1 MPLALRT
8 SLELEG
14 CPREEGKPRPSL
26 ARVAGIIA
34 TMPVAIFGHFGHF
47 RPFLGKSKAY
57 LRYFSGISND
67 ISINI
72 SSHILGMLSQVYIM
86 HISGISPTHLWQI
99 TGKSQPYLR

>member
-34 TMPVAIFGHFGHF
+34 TMPVAIFGHF
-47 RPFLGKSKAY
+47 RPFLEAKASQEDA
-57 LRYFSGISND
+57 FSLMD
-67 ISINI
+67 IFA
-72 SSHILGMLSQVYIM
+72 H
-86 HISGISPTHLWQI
+86 
-99 TGKSQPYLR
+99 

>member
-47 RPFLGKSKAY
+47 RPFLEAKASQEDA
-57 LRYFSGISND
+57 FSLMD
-67 ISINI
+67 IFA
-72 SSHILGMLSQVYIM
+72 H
-86 HISGISPTHLWQI
+86 
-99 TGKSQPYLR
+99 